1 MRRAAV
7 ILQARMGSTRLPG
20 KVLRMLG
27 TRTLLAHCVRRLE
40 AAAVGPVIVAT
51 TCLPADDAVAEEA
64 DRLGCQVYRGEQDDV
79 LARYIGASQ
88 MVPTRYVV
96 RATADNPAVDIGSAG
111 RLLHAVEHAG
121 AEYGVEQGL
130 PYGGAVEVIASGT
143 LRRLADLTVDP
154 ADREHVTLF
163 VKRHKFAFFSLT
175 PDAPAEVRRPDLRV
189 TVDTLEDAAFMA
201 NVLDRVD
208 ADAAP
213 APLADIIAAI
223 DLMSW
228 QRAA

>member
-1 MRRAAV
+1 MTRAAIV
-7 ILQARMGSTRLPG
+7 LQARMGSTRLPG
-20 KVLRMLG
+20 KVLRFLG
-27 TRTLLAHCVRRLE
+27 PFTLLGHCIRRLQ
-40 AAAVGPVIVAT
+40 AADVGPVIVAT
-51 TCLPADDAVAEEA
+51 TCLPADDAVVAEAEQF
-64 DRLGCQVYRGEQDDV
+64 GCLAYRGETDDV
-79 LARYIGASQ
+79 LARYVGAAAL
-88 MVPTRYVV
+88 VPSRYVI

-111 RLLHAVEHAG
+111 RLLQAMEHAG

-130 PYGGAVEVIASGT
+130 PYGGAVEVIATGT

-163 VKRHKFAFFSLT
+163 VKRQPFAFFSI
-175 PDAPAEVRRPDLRV
+175 APAAPADVRRPDVRV

-208 ADAAP
+208 TRLAP
-213 APLADIIAAI
+213 PSLGAILAAI
-223 DLMSW
+223 DVMSW